1 MLNQIAAEW
10 GLFNAN
16 FAWLADRLA
25 AAVFYLRRRDDPNLC
40 FEAIIQRPFGQNLTE
55 FENKLGGF
63 DDLDYPDV
71 QDGLAACKEMRALAA
86 WRNER
91 IHARVEFDQQIRA
104 IKLFSWKT
112 RQMLQMTSEEIA
124 SRTTSAFYLVFAVN
138 RTLSFSLN
146 QLDLQAEL
154 DRLFGGSDLSNV

>member
-71 QDGLAACKEMRALAA
+71 QDGLAACKEMR
-86 WRNER
+86 RSR
-91 IHARVEFDQQIRA
+91 PGG
-104 IKLFSWKT
+104 
-112 RQMLQMTSEEIA
+112 MSESTPGSNSI
-124 SRTTSAFYLVFAVN
+124 SRLGQSSYSPGK
-138 RTLSFSLN
+138 R
-146 QLDLQAEL
+146 DKCY
-154 DRLFGGSDLSNV
+154 R